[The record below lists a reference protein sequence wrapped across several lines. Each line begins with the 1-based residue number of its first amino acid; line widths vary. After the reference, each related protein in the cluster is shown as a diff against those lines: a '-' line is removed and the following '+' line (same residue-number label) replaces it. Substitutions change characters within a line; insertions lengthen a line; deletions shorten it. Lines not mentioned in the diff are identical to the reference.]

1 MFFEPERISHVR
13 KMLLADNE
21 KMRSEAI
28 NELLKMQKSDFS
40 EIFKLMEDRPVTI
53 RLLDPPLHEFLPMS
67 EVEIKNLAST
77 IGVDES
83 ILKTK
88 IQDSEEI
95 NPML

>member
-1 MFFEPERISHVR
+1 
-13 KMLLADNE
+13 MLLADNE

-53 RLLDPPLHEFLPMS
+53 RLLDPPLHEFLPTS